1 MNLQKLREIQ
11 TIQDLKAYQPEELLD
26 VIQGAIKEFD
36 ARISGLE
43 EKLSWATQQIALLS
57 HRLFGDH
64 SEKTPKEEIPL
75 DGTTQTDT
83 EVDSDQ
89 PAQEGGSNEKPKKDK
104 TKKIQKPSERYPNL
118 KVFEENV
125 LSDPPPC
132 CPICQ
137 AAMKATGMTEDSEAL
152 HVIPKQFVI
161 IRKKRAKYACGG
173 CHGSLI
179 TAKAPPCIL
188 PGAGYSDDLI
198 IDVVLSKYCDL
209 IPIGRYAA
217 IAGRQGANGIP
228 PHSLIEGTHHLA
240 KLLLPIYM
248 MIRME
253 VLVVA
258 ILAADETT
266 HRMLEGSHK
275 KKWYLWGF
283 SSREAVFYETH
294 STRSGDVASSILVD
308 SKCEVLLSDVY
319 SGYEKAVR
327 EANEIRETK
336 GISPIVPAFCNA
348 HSRRRFKEL
357 EEIAKKKAENEAK
370 DEELLD
376 EQSSVIFPGDYKYFL
391 EQYREIYRLE
401 DQVRGKSLE
410 IIGEQREKM
419 IPYFEGMKAKCAEL
433 KDQYPNKHLMSK
445 AMNYFTNNYEGLT
458 RCLGDARIPLDNNQQ
473 ESRFR
478 NPVVGRKTWLGTHSI
493 LGAKTAAV
501 HFTLV
506 ESCKLIE
513 VNPRAYYKDLV
524 TDLLGGGNGFT
535 PQEWK
540 KRSTAPPPP
549 TPEGRPPDLKKTP
562 HSPETPN
569 PLH

>member
-1 MNLQKLREIQ
+1 MFLEKIRKLQTPQE
-11 TIQDLKAYQPEELLD
+11 LKAYQPEELLG

-36 ARISGLE
+36 ARIDGLE

-57 HRLFGDH
+57 HRLFGDT
-64 SEKTPKEEIPL
+64 SEKTPRDEIL
-75 DGTTQTDT
+75 LA
-83 EVDSDQ
+83 DSPQAEIGIDFYQ
-89 PAQEGGSNEKPKKDK
+89 AAQESGSNDKPKKDK
-104 TKKIQKPSERYPNL
+104 AKKIQKPSERYPNL
-118 KVFEENV
+118 KVLEETIPSN
-125 LSDPPPC
+125 PPPC

-137 AAMKATGMTEDSEAL
+137 AVMQATRMTEDSEAL

-161 IRKKRAKYACGG
+161 IRKKRVKYACGG

-209 IPIGRYAA
+209 IPVERYAA
-217 IAGRQGANGIP
+217 IAGRQGAKGIP

-253 VLVVA
+253 VLIVA

-283 SSREAVFYETH
+283 SSRESVFYETH
-294 STRSGDVASSILVD
+294 STRSGEVASSILVD

-319 SGYEKAVR
+319 SGYERAVR
-327 EANEIRETK
+327 EANEIRKTK
-336 GISPIVPAFCNA
+336 GLSPIVPAFCNA
-348 HSRRRFKEL
+348 HARRKFKDLEL
-357 EEIAKKKAENEAK
+357 IASKKAEEKAGK
-370 DEELLD
+370 EELLD
-376 EQSSVIFPGDYKYFL
+376 EQAIITTFPGDYRYFI

-401 DQVRGKSLE
+401 DQVRGKPLE
-410 IIGEQREKM
+410 VIGEQRKEM
-419 IPYFEGMKAKCAEL
+419 VPYFEEMKAKCAEL
-433 KDQYPNKHLMSK
+433 KDQYPNKHLMTK

-458 RCLGDARIPLDNNQQ
+458 LCLKDPRIPLDNNQQ

-506 ESCKLIE
+506 ESCKLIGA
-513 VNPRAYYKDLV
+513 NPRSYYKEVVANILD
-524 TDLLGGGNGFT
+524 GGNGFT
-535 PQEWK
+535 PLEWSK
-540 KRSTAPPPP
+540 LATPPPSP
-549 TPEGRPPDLKKTP
+549 PNGRPPDQSKTILVR
-562 HSPETPN
+562 
-569 PLH
+569 PLLI